1 MRELSQLRLDGGRA
15 ASGFVRER
23 RAAESCQYRRG
34 AETRRPWGA
43 GPEYQRAERTDK
55 RAEKKKV
62 DSRSQRVSSSRWLV
76 GFSPAAPARP
86 AGPSV
91 GCEALKPMRH
101 AAEVQHEPSQ
111 VLFVRHQPP
120 DCTATCA
127 WTAGGVLEE
136 AAADTSRRL
145 CKKKKIIIKTQ
156 RPGLPEA
163 RSRSPNTLPRM
174 FPGHRCT
181 THRRFLRRR
190 LGLFNRPT
198 FQTETHA
205 CQVDEMMQR
214 ADSSGRNSTRDVEL
228 GRLGELKVGGE
239 LRVCGLGG
247 QRFLCLHLCIT
258 HQVSGPDLALN
269 M

>member
-1 MRELSQLRLDGGRA
+1 MYVRSFDSKTFKTKQTNKQTRSKTAIRLKKVLSFQQDMRELSQLRLDGERA

-43 GPEYQRAERTDK
+43 GPEYQRVERTDK

-127 WTAGGVLEE
+127 WTAGGVFEE
-136 AAADTSRRL
+136 AAADTSCSL
-145 CKKKKIIIKTQ
+145 CKKNKNK
-156 RPGLPEA
+156 
-163 RSRSPNTLPRM
+163 NT
-174 FPGHRCT
+174 T
-181 THRRFLRRR
+181 TRI
-190 LGLFNRPT
+190 
-198 FQTETHA
+198 A
-205 CQVDEMMQR
+205 
-214 ADSSGRNSTRDVEL
+214 
-228 GRLGELKVGGE
+228 
-239 LRVCGLGG
+239 
-247 QRFLCLHLCIT
+247 
-258 HQVSGPDLALN
+258 
-269 M
+269 